1 MRASSLPSAA
11 KLLPNDGE
19 AQHDSSEP
27 EHPYVTGSLGY
38 NGKKDG
44 KKMQTGFTHRPI
56 LVEGVDEPVQ
66 LHGVYACALRVEGAR
81 RRVDPRIGIGVEVI
95 LIKEVVAQS
104 AIEIQS
110 VSAVGKRIIAGQ
122 GVVGGGIE
130 VNSIV

>member
-81 RRVDPRIGIGVEVI
+81 RRVDPRIGIGFSAGNAARDPEGIGTVVEP
-95 LIKEVVAQS
+95 A
-104 AIEIQS
+104 
-110 VSAVGKRIIAGQ
+110 RRCQ
-122 GVVGGGIE
+122 GE
-130 VNSIV
+130 R